1 MGKRGKWICL
11 YKTLLKQ
18 TFSLVL
24 VHFGHSKFL
33 ANAKLNAQTPSL
45 VMAMLI
51 LDEHYYD
58 DKRITP
64 TQGYQIVQGK

>member
-1 MGKRGKWICL
+1 M
-11 YKTLLKQ
+11 
-18 TFSLVL
+18 FSLVL
-24 VHFGHSKFL
+24 VHFGHSKIL
-33 ANAKLNAQTPSL
+33 ANAKLNAQTSSV

-51 LDEHYYD
+51 LDQYYYD

>member
-1 MGKRGKWICL
+1 MGKREKCICL

-33 ANAKLNAQTPSL
+33 ANAKLNAQTSSL